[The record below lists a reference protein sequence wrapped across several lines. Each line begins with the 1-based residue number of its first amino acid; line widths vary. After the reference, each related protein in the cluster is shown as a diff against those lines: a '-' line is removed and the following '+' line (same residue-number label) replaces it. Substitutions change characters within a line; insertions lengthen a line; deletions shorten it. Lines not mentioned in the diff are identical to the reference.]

1 MKRRLLALCF
11 VFIVAL
17 AAAGLLYRELRRP
30 YRGYSGNLVIEIEP
44 GTRTSEVAQSLVSRG
59 VPNPAYCRMVQS
71 FPRYMSRWIPRTNGN
86 SPGCPTSLK
95 GSIPATSS
103 GPYNGLMGIPLRVC
117 G

>member
-1 MKRRLLALCF
+1 MKRRLPALCF

-17 AAAGLLYRELRRP
+17 AAAGWLYRELRRP

-59 VPNPAYCRMVQS
+59 VLAHRVPFLILHA
-71 FPRYMSRWIPRTNGN
+71 
-86 SPGCPTSLK
+86 LD
-95 GSIPATSS
+95 
-103 GPYNGLMGIPLRVC
+103 LLRQVMKVYQ